1 MGNGY
6 SSHNFVPIVGEMF
19 KVAYLKEMIVIVGN
33 GLVGLGQ
40 MHWNTPKMVLLLWGK
55 AFPKDEC
62 VGNGCVALTNGL
74 SLMQMCWKISCRV
87 ALGNSLCHESH
98 VPCGNGCFALG
109 NDPPRS
115 NMLNYLK

>member
-6 SSHNFVPIVGEMF
+6 FSHNFVPIVGEMF
-19 KVAYLKEMIVIVGN
+19 KVTFLKEMIVFVGN

-40 MHWNTPKMVLLLWGK
+40 MCWNTPRNGFVALRK

-74 SLMQMCWKISCRV
+74 PLIQMCWK
-87 ALGNSLCHESH
+87 N
-98 VPCGNGCFALG
+98 
-109 NDPPRS
+109 
-115 NMLNYLK
+115 